1 MIPPSNLAV
10 LLGAVGEISVGRLLI
25 AIVIPG
31 VLMAVL
37 FSAYIIIRCWLQPSV
52 APSYAMRA
60 VPLSEKLSGLLRYVL
75 PLVFVVFLCIGVIFV
90 GVATP
95 SEAAA
100 TGALGTFILAAC
112 YRKLNWKLV
121 WDSVNS
127 TVQVTI
133 MVLTIIAGA
142 FAFSQ
147 ILAFSG
153 VNMSLS
159 NFAVNLPVAPIMIVI
174 AMMLVSVFLGMFINM
189 TSIIV
194 LTVPIFVPMVQALG
208 YDPVWF
214 GAMYMLTIEMA
225 GITPPFGLTMFA
237 MKGVAPR
244 DTTMQD
250 IYGACLPYVALD
262 TVALVLMLV
271 FPAITLWLPNLMR

>member
-1 MIPPSNLAV
+1 
-10 LLGAVGEISVGRLLI
+10 
-25 AIVIPG
+25 
-31 VLMAVL
+31 
-37 FSAYIIIRCWLQPSV
+37 
-52 APSYAMRA
+52 
-60 VPLSEKLSGLLRYVL
+60 
-75 PLVFVVFLCIGVIFV
+75 
-90 GVATP
+90 
-95 SEAAA
+95 
-100 TGALGTFILAAC
+100 
-112 YRKLNWKLV
+112 
-121 WDSVNS
+121 
-127 TVQVTI
+127 

-237 MKGVAPR
+237 MKGVAPK

-250 IYGACLPYVALD
+250 IYSACLPYVALD
-262 TVALVLMLV
+262 TLALVLMLV
-271 FPAITLWLPNLMR
+271 FPAISLWLPNLMR